1 MEFLK
6 NKLTALAEQ
15 RTKATD
21 PQVIETLAADIQRV
35 ERAIDAERELRGGVG
50 IGTAFPPSGRPERET
65 RVANETDAEF
75 RARATREL
83 EAVPVI

>member
-35 ERAIDAERELRGGVG
+35 ERAIAADRELRGGVG
-50 IGTAFPPSGRPERET
+50 IGTAFPPSGRPQPSET
-65 RVANETDAEF
+65 RAAETDEDF
-75 RARATREL
+75 VARAKREL
-83 EAVPVI
+83 EAVPVV